1 MQNIF
6 SSGRSYQISSGR
18 SYHISSV
25 HLVGRDI
32 RTTTGN
38 NLHLVKDLTGLDPW
52 SCTSR
57 QVKKVLRERLSDAPE
72 QDQWRVPY
80 LGKLLELRGELH
92 HQMMDTAELTELIES
107 LCEN

>member
-1 MQNIF
+1 MDRLLSCGISHVRDDILARYVTF
-6 SSGRSYQISSGR
+6 LRSLRESPSKEV
-18 SYHISSV
+18 SVLV

-38 NLHLVKDLTGLDPW
+38 NLHLVRDLTGLDPW

-72 QDQWRVPY
+72 QDLWRVP
-80 LGKLLELRGELH
+80 
-92 HQMMDTAELTELIES
+92 TWAS
-107 LCEN
+107 C